1 METLRLIAT
10 LLPLA
15 VTSGINLYGTVLVAG
30 LLIRLGWVSHA
41 PAALDVLGSTPILVL
56 AGVCFTMEFFAD
68 KIQFV
73 DNVWDAVHTT
83 IRPIG
88 AALLGVAVIA
98 DVRPELV
105 VVGALLTG
113 GVALISHGGKA
124 GSRLLL
130 NLVTPYENVTNI
142 FISLLE
148 DAGVGVL
155 TYVALQYPWYAA
167 AAALIILLA
176 ILIAIPILFRW
187 FWFTVRAVGARL
199 KGWRRDDATPAVLPA
214 EHQALLG
221 HRVPELALPCRA
233 QNLRAANGRA
243 GHLSFGDGKLA
254 FTWRGWFGRP
264 RLWSA
269 AAGELVSVYRQRRL
283 LYETLVIHYRDA
295 AGKEKLVRFVFLK
308 DRPALL
314 DRFAAALAARPAG

>member
-41 PAALDVLGSTPILVL
+41 PAALNVLASTPILVL
-56 AGVCFTMEFFAD
+56 AGVCFAMEFLAD

-105 VVGALLTG
+105 VIGALLTG
-113 GVALISHGGKA
+113 GVALISHSGKA

-130 NLVTPYENVTNI
+130 NLITPYENATNI

-148 DAGVGVL
+148 DVGVGVL

-176 ILIAIPILFRW
+176 ILIVIPILFRW
-187 FWFTVRAVGARL
+187 FWFTLRAVGARL
-199 KGWRRDDATPAVLPA
+199 KGVFSDDPVAPALPA
-214 EHQALLG
+214 AHQAFLG
-221 HRVPELALPCRA
+221 HRVPELAVKCRA

-243 GHLSFGDGKLA
+243 GYLAFGDGKLT
-254 FTWRGWFGRP
+254 FTYDGWFGRP
-264 RLWSA
+264 KLWSA
-269 AAGELVSVYRQRRL
+269 EAGELVSVYRQRRL
-283 LYETLVIHYRDA
+283 LYETLAIHYRDA
-295 AGKEKLVRFVFLK
+295 AGKEQLVRFVFLK

-314 DRFAAALAARPAG
+314 DRLAAALAARPAG